1 VKTFFM
7 TQLLLICVVWV
18 FRKANKNQPVPFFS
32 SEDVEAGFVAV
43 SGSAISKNLLQ
54 AQLPR

>member
-1 VKTFFM
+1 M